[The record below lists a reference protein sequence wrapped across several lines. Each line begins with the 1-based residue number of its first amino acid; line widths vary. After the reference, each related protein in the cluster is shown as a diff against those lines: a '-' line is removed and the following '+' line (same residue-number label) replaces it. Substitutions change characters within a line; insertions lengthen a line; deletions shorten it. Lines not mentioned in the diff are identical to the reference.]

1 MFFRVAARNEKGQGD
16 FVEVGPIKVIDY
28 IITPEADLSEYPD
41 GRLSIRLGHNVHIE
55 LPYKGKPRPAVL
67 WLKDNL
73 PLKESDQVRFKKTE
87 NKATLMIKNVKKEN
101 DGKYTLTLD
110 NKVNRRSFHIHVIT
124 LGPPSKP
131 VGPIRLDEVRAESIM
146 ISWDEPNDDGGG
158 DITCYTVEKRDTSQP
173 DWKMACSSVVGAE
186 YKFRVAAVNHV
197 GRGEDKE
204 IPEPAQ
210 AVDRLTPPQVDIDAT
225 FKQTHIVK
233 AGGSVCLGIHFRGK
247 PIPTATWVK
256 EEGELGAMSE
266 VTTTDGYSS
275 LTIENCSRT
284 DTGKYTVNL
293 ENASGSKAITFVVKV
308 MDTPGPPQTVA
319 FKEVSRGSVTLI
331 WEPPLNDGGA
341 RIHHF
346 IVERREASRRT
357 WQQSGGKC
365 TQHILKIQDLLEGV
379 PYFFRVSAENQHG
392 IGEAFEVTEPVIAT
406 AEPSAPKRMDI
417 LDTTDSTVVL
427 GWLKPEHD
435 GGSRIQHY
443 VIEAKAKGTDKWMV
457 VGNTKN
463 LTYVVE
469 KLNKGDE
476 YDFRVKAKNESGYST
491 PKETL
496 APVLVK
502 EPHIEPAADL
512 SEIANQLVTCRSN
525 STFTIDVPIS
535 GRPAPKVT
543 WKLEEMRLK
552 SSDRVSI
559 KVTKDRTSISVKE
572 AMRGDGGKYYLT
584 LENVAGTR
592 TFTIDV
598 NVTGRPSP
606 PTGPIEISSI
616 TSESCVVN
624 WQPPEDDGG
633 TVITNYIVEK
643 RESGST
649 AWQLINSSVKR
660 TSLHVSHLTKYMQ
673 YTFRVSAENRFGVSK
688 PTESETIVAEH
699 PFSKPEVTNVT
710 RTTVSL
716 KWSSPLNDGGS
727 PIVGYIIERKPYTLT
742 GEGRWLKCNY
752 TNVTDNFYT
761 VTALGEGEPYESSAY
776 LPNPPDLF
784 SARLTLVR
792 LVTLTSYRQCSTLPH
807 SDLAHLNLLYPKTC
821 TMNLVLDAAVGGR
834 PDPKTSWSKGNRELD
849 LCEKYHLQY
858 TPTRAMAIIKFCDR
872 DDTGKYILTVRNV
885 SGTKTQLSMITSV
898 FFPDTPGVC
907 EGSIEISK
915 ITEESCTLSWKPPL
929 EDGGDDIAYYIVE
942 RRDTNRLNW
951 VIMHAECKEVTCNI
965 TGLFKNTEY
974 LFRVR
979 GVNKYGAGVYLQS
992 ELMVAR
998 NTFIF
1003 KSPTLQ
1009 AHILIFPSSHTETP
1023 DFELHDD
1030 LKKTICLRAGGSLRL
1045 FVNVT
1050 GRPAP
1055 AITWSKPG
1063 VDLQNRGF
1071 IEVTNTSTTLIIDKV
1086 HRYDAGK
1093 YTLVAENSAG
1103 KQEVNILVK
1112 VYGKLMTL
1120 SETKGDFQK

>member
-1 MFFRVAARNEKGQGD
+1 
-16 FVEVGPIKVIDY
+16 
-28 IITPEADLSEYPD
+28 
-41 GRLSIRLGHNVHIE
+41 
-55 LPYKGKPRPAVL
+55 
-67 WLKDNL
+67 
-73 PLKESDQVRFKKTE
+73 
-87 NKATLMIKNVKKEN
+87 
-101 DGKYTLTLD
+101 
-110 NKVNRRSFHIHVIT
+110 
-124 LGPPSKP
+124 
-131 VGPIRLDEVRAESIM
+131 
-146 ISWDEPNDDGGG
+146 
-158 DITCYTVEKRDTSQP
+158 
-173 DWKMACSSVVGAE
+173 
-186 YKFRVAAVNHV
+186 
-197 GRGEDKE
+197 
-204 IPEPAQ
+204 
-210 AVDRLTPPQVDIDAT
+210 
-225 FKQTHIVK
+225 
-233 AGGSVCLGIHFRGK
+233 
-247 PIPTATWVK
+247 
-256 EEGELGAMSE
+256 
-266 VTTTDGYSS
+266 
-275 LTIENCSRT
+275 
-284 DTGKYTVNL
+284 
-293 ENASGSKAITFVVKV
+293 

-643 RESGST
+643 RESG
-649 AWQLINSSVKR
+649 
-660 TSLHVSHLTKYMQ
+660 
-673 YTFRVSAENRFGVSK
+673 
-688 PTESETIVAEH
+688 
-699 PFSKPEVTNVT
+699 
-710 RTTVSL
+710 
-716 KWSSPLNDGGS
+716 
-727 PIVGYIIERKPYTLT
+727 
-742 GEGRWLKCNY
+742 
-752 TNVTDNFYT
+752 
-761 VTALGEGEPYESSAY
+761 
-776 LPNPPDLF
+776 
-784 SARLTLVR
+784 
-792 LVTLTSYRQCSTLPH
+792 
-807 SDLAHLNLLYPKTC
+807 
-821 TMNLVLDAAVGGR
+821 
-834 PDPKTSWSKGNRELD
+834 
-849 LCEKYHLQY
+849 
-858 TPTRAMAIIKFCDR
+858 
-872 DDTGKYILTVRNV
+872 
-885 SGTKTQLSMITSV
+885 
-898 FFPDTPGVC
+898 
-907 EGSIEISK
+907 
-915 ITEESCTLSWKPPL
+915 
-929 EDGGDDIAYYIVE
+929 
-942 RRDTNRLNW
+942 
-951 VIMHAECKEVTCNI
+951 
-965 TGLFKNTEY
+965 
-974 LFRVR
+974 
-979 GVNKYGAGVYLQS
+979 
-992 ELMVAR
+992 
-998 NTFIF
+998 
-1003 KSPTLQ
+1003 
-1009 AHILIFPSSHTETP
+1009 
-1023 DFELHDD
+1023 
-1030 LKKTICLRAGGSLRL
+1030 
-1045 FVNVT
+1045 
-1050 GRPAP
+1050 
-1055 AITWSKPG
+1055 
-1063 VDLQNRGF
+1063 F

-1103 KQEVNILVK
+1103 KKAVLCVFKYHYLYRFTIFCFSSLVMPVVDFSSIPQKVVNVLAGKTLELDLPIIGRPPPICSWYFADNKLKVTDRVKIKSTGKFSKLTMSDTTIDDTGEYTLEVKNAVGVITEIIKVIGKPHPTCKWSKDGGAVSTKALIASTEDACELVIKGAERNDSGMYDLLLENKVGKKRAQIKVK
-1112 VYGKLMTL
+1112 VIGRPSAPEGPMIFEEIQANSVKVTWKAPTDDGGSQILGYIVERREATRNAWYTVDSRVTETQLVVKGLKEGTEYHFKVTAENSFGVSASLKSFSDDSKCSLFFIPGPPEPSSTPPEIMDVTKSSVALAWSRPKDDGGSAITGYIVEYKVVSAEQRLKEKEFTMPGLAEATEYEFRVFAENETGMSRPRRTATCIKTKLMTRGCT
-1120 SETKGDFQK
+1120 S